1 MAVAHRASAASLNG
15 LTPIESLDFPMI
27 RMKLMDLE
35 EGRGWTAHHARRVEE
50 EYRRY
55 LALTMLHGAKSVV
68 PSQEVDAFLAL
79 PHSRHASLCRR
90 TATRCSA
97 VFSITFHTSG
107 CGERRM
113 PRLWSQAYDETL
125 SLYEAEFGLAPE
137 DLWPRE
143 GMSRCPKCGRR

>member
-15 LTPIESLDFPMI
+15 LTPIESLDFSMI

-68 PSQEVDAFLAL
+68 PSQEVDAFWHYHILDTQAYAEDCDKVFGGFLHHFPYFGMRGAEDAAAL
-79 PHSRHASLCRR
+79 
-90 TATRCSA
+90 
-97 VFSITFHTSG
+97 
-107 CGERRM
+107 
-113 PRLWSQAYDETL
+113 SQAYDETL